1 MLKGVKKIEILFI
14 VILLTTNNIITY
26 NQNDEKK
33 R

>member
-14 VILLTTNNIITY
+14 VLLLTTNNIITY